1 MQVELKKN
9 GVYNKSLELIV
20 FFILF
25 RERNVWNF
33 RKRNLKST
41 YYRKYWTSLGRTR
54 QDDCN

>member
-41 YYRKYWTSLGRTR
+41 YYRKY
-54 QDDCN
+54 